1 MRKEKENLTPEST
14 PTKTMELWCWTRCIK
29 TRRGWKMS
37 NAIYITN
44 VTFHECGICQQNV
57 AWVQNENIKAT
68 LNGVNPKHN
77 IIHEQIGQEPRLV
90 DDMVDLIPNLSEEPT
105 PSRHPHHERPNLWWT
120 PRILMRDGPSL
131 VGLPSHVR
139 NPTHIGPK

>member
-1 MRKEKENLTPEST
+1 
-14 PTKTMELWCWTRCIK
+14 MEI
-29 TRRGWKMS
+29 RRGWKVW

-57 AWVQNENIKAT
+57 TWMLNENIKAT

-90 DDMVDLIPNLSEEPT
+90 DDMVYLIPNLGEEPT
-105 PSRHPHHERPNLWWT
+105 PSRHPHHTRPNLWWT
-120 PRILMRDGPSL
+120 PRFLIRDGPSL
-131 VGLPSHVR
+131 VGIPSHVR